1 MERVKQTEERSFAD
15 MSNEELLAEYKRT
28 GDLAVKQEITLRYIY
43 IVKSIALQ
51 MKNIYSGFAQLDDI
65 VNEGVIVLMTA
76 VDKFDIEKN
85 VKFSTFVSK
94 RIRGM
99 IIDLARKQDWV
110 PRGVRKNAMELDE
123 ASTALYGMLGRP
135 PTDREMA
142 DYMGITLEKYEKI
155 LKKSNLYYMI
165 SLDMIMEESMEKHKT
180 FQISAGDT
188 MDQPEI
194 YYMEKEM
201 QNMLRQGIETLT
213 ENEKIVLSLHY
224 IEELSAKDIARVMH
238 VSAPRVSQI
247 HANIIR
253 KLRNYIQAN
262 LK

>member
-1 MERVKQTEERSFAD
+1 MEKVKQTEDRPFQE
-15 MSNEELLAEYKRT
+15 MSNEELLEEYKKT
-28 GDLAVKQEITLRYIY
+28 GELAVKQEITMRYIY

-76 VDKFDIEKN
+76 IDKYDVDKN

-123 ASTALYGMLGRP
+123 ASTALYGMLGRT

-142 DYMGITLEKYEKI
+142 EYMGIPLEKYEKI
-155 LKKSNLYYMI
+155 LKKSNLYYLI
-165 SLDMIMEESMEKHKT
+165 SLDMVIEESMEKHKT
-180 FQISAGDT
+180 FQIRAGDAK
-188 MDQPEI
+188 DQPEVC
-194 YYMEKEM
+194 YMEKEM
-201 QNMLRQGIETLT
+201 QQMLRQGIENLT

-224 IEELSAKDIARVMH
+224 VEELSAKDIARVMH
-238 VSAPRVSQI
+238 VSAPRISQI

-253 KLRNYIQAN
+253 KLRNYIQSN

>member
-1 MERVKQTEERSFAD
+1 MEREKQGAAGLLRN
-15 MSNEELLAEYKRT
+15 MSNEELLEEYKKT
-28 GDLAVKQEITLRYIY
+28 GDLQVKQEITLRYVY

-76 VDKFDIEKN
+76 IDKYDIGKN

-110 PRGVRKNAMELDE
+110 PRGVRKNAMEIDD
-123 ASTALYGMLGRP
+123 ASSMLYGILGRT
-135 PTDREMA
+135 PTSQEMA
-142 DYMGITLEKYEKI
+142 DYMGVSLEKYEKM
-155 LKKSNLYYMI
+155 LRNSNLYYMI
-165 SLDMIMEESMEKHKT
+165 SLDMLIEESMEKHRT
-180 FQISAGDT
+180 FQVSMGNARE
-188 MDQPEI
+188 QPEAH
-194 YYMEKEM
+194 YLEKEV
-201 QNMLRQGIETLT
+201 QKMLCQGIEILT
-213 ENEKIVLSLHY
+213 EKEKTVLSLHY

-238 VSAPRVSQI
+238 ISPPRVSQI

-253 KLRNYIQAN
+253 KLRNYMQE
-262 LK
+262 KMK